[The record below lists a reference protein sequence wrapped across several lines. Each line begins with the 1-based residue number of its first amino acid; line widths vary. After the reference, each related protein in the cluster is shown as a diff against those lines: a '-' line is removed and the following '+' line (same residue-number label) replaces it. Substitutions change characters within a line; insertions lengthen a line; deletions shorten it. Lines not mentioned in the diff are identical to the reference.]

1 MRARCKADIVDDC
14 TSFVRLQPHTKE
26 AALRTV
32 VVASMVAAVVAAALV
47 SACDS
52 TPADSKQTLK
62 TLSAT
67 RVIAVPPPGATE
79 IGSAQDPGS
88 TSSITGHD
96 PGVEKVFATAQT
108 ISDVVSYYERTYP
121 QYRFTQS
128 GVPVPQKQ
136 LFGLDGWANISI
148 TISPGQP
155 NLAYG
160 LNVHIK
166 LNPAPPTA
174 TTYLVVIVSGHAPT
188 AATASP
194 S

>member
-1 MRARCKADIVDDC
+1 MRARCTADIVDDC
-14 TSFVRLQPHTKE
+14 ASDRLRGEVKE
-26 AALRTV
+26 AALRTL
-32 VVASMVAAVVAAALV
+32 VVASIVAAIVAAALV

-62 TLSAT
+62 ALSAT

-96 PGVEKVFATAQT
+96 PGVEKVFATAQS
-108 ISDVVSYYERTYP
+108 IGDVVSYYERTYP
-121 QYRFTQS
+121 QHRFTQN
-128 GVPVPQKQ
+128 GAPVPQKQ
-136 LFGLDGWANISI
+136 LAGQDGWANILINVSLG
-148 TISPGQP
+148 PP
-155 NLAYG
+155 NPASG

-166 LNPAPPTA
+166 LSPAPPTA
-174 TTYLVVIVSGHAPT
+174 TTYVVVIVSGHEPT
-188 AATASP
+188 AATARP